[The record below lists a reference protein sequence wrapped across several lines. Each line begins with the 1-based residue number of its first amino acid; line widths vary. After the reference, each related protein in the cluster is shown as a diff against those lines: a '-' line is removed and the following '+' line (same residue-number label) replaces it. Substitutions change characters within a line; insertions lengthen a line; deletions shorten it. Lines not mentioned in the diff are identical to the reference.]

1 MGDTTSSDE
10 TGRRAEGISTE
21 DPAATDA
28 SGPDG
33 AVTAA
38 AGDPMD
44 TSLAA
49 VLGQL
54 ERAGWDGQFM
64 PLEGG
69 DIRCLTCRAEFPAAG
84 ADADEMRRLEGASDP
99 ADMLIVVP
107 LACPTCATKGVLVAN
122 FGPDASGAD
131 ADVVAALTRTPATGH
146 GVGQPP
152 GSTA

>member
-1 MGDTTSSDE
+1 MGETTSSSDE
-10 TGRRAEGISTE
+10 QRAEGISAV

-28 SGPDG
+28 AASGRDG
-33 AVTAA
+33 PRP

-44 TSLAA
+44 TSLSA

-54 ERAGWDGQFM
+54 ERAGWEGQFM

-69 DIRCLTCRAEFPAAG
+69 DIRCLTCRSEFPATG

-107 LACPTCATKGVLVAN
+107 LVCPACTTKGVVVAN

-131 ADVVAALTRTPATGH
+131 ADVVAAFSRTPATGH

-152 GSTA
+152 GATA